1 MVKSFFTESIN
12 FHERGF
18 FAEALPRSD
27 ESFKNDDFISEWL
40 KWEDIFERAKQGD
53 FSRTPELIDLLGTMN
68 LTLDSAITK
77 LLGFAGSSTAL
88 DTAVAILEGEDTIEH
103 IYLCQ
108 ALLISGD
115 LRYVPRVVN
124 SYVRLERA
132 GWRELEM
139 IPVLLRRTLAD
150 PIGSFN
156 DNVPI
161 PEFEAPVLAR
171 CQELVRHYESE
182 KVCIFQG
189 QKKSPVRFARE
200 LHRCA
205 TKSKLSALAP
215 LRGQF
220 EAFTGID
227 CSRFFDASRTT
238 RMLEI
243 AAVAEEFLELP
254 NAERFVEGSRYFFG
268 HRISD

>member
-1 MVKSFFTESIN
+1 MAKSFFTESVN
-12 FHERGF
+12 PYERGF
-18 FAEALPRSD
+18 FAEALPRNS
-27 ESFKNDDFISEWL
+27 ESFKNDEFAPQWL

-53 FSRTPELIDLLGTMN
+53 FSRTPELIDMLGTMD
-68 LTLDSAITK
+68 LTFDSAITQ
-77 LLGFAGSSTAL
+77 LLAFSGSSTAL
-88 DTAVAILEGEDTIEH
+88 EAAAALLVGEGSFKH
-103 IYLCQ
+103 IDLCK

-124 SYVRLERA
+124 SYVRLERD

-139 IPVLLRRTLAD
+139 IPVLLRAALAD
-150 PIGSFN
+150 PRGTFN

-161 PEFEAPVLAR
+161 PEFETPVLVR
-171 CQELVRHYESE
+171 HQELVRHHESE
-182 KVCIFQG
+182 TVCVFRG
-189 QKKSPVRFARE
+189 EKKSPVRFAGM
-200 LHRCA
+200 
-205 TKSKLSALAP
+205 
-215 LRGQF
+215 LRRYGGESGGDLGMLRVQF

-227 CSRFFDASRTT
+227 CSRFFDTSRNP

-254 NAERFVEGSRYFFG
+254 NAESFVEGARYFFG